1 MQTIIQILVY
11 QSLFLIAY
19 QLIKNEPFFKV
30 NRLYLLLS
38 LAASFVLP
46 FLELNWFQFNF
57 GQETYEKINAIYLPE
72 IQIGLNSTTTPTSET
87 FQQNTSIGYVS
98 ILENLYYIG
107 FSIAFGLLYFKIKT
121 VLHSIEENISVAKND
136 FKIIYLQKSK
146 EAFSFFNF
154 IFIGKEISED
164 EQTTVLAHE
173 LEHVQLKHSYDN
185 SFLALLQVFMWFN
198 PLLYFY
204 RKELQLL
211 HEYQADAKVCK
222 EYSPKKYAWQLLNT
236 AFETKN
242 MSLMSSF
249 YNKSFIKNRIT
260 MLQKRKSAKSVIR
273 YAIINSI
280 LLLCI
285 GFSSLAQENLPK
297 DEQALL
303 EKYKKEIQ
311 VLLDEKDLSVY
322 DKYVINLSK
331 KNSMLTK
338 ESFYKMKAFAALSL
352 EDLLNEFEKED
363 RDFLNKDYATYVK
376 EQNVRLKSRNSV
388 PFRSIVEVEEIE
400 KLDKDVPF
408 ASVDRSP
415 VFPGCD
421 ESLSED
427 DLKKCLVE
435 KISQHVG
442 DNFDIKKAK
451 QLGVEGINR
460 VYVRFKIN
468 DKGNVTDVMARAS
481 HPKLSDEGENIIKS
495 LPQMKPGMEKD
506 KAVNVIYTL
515 PITFTVPEVEN
526 NEKK

>member
-249 YNKSFIKNRIT
+249 YNKSFIKN
-260 MLQKRKSAKSVIR
+260 
-273 YAIINSI
+273 
-280 LLLCI
+280 
-285 GFSSLAQENLPK
+285 
-297 DEQALL
+297 
-303 EKYKKEIQ
+303 
-311 VLLDEKDLSVY
+311 
-322 DKYVINLSK
+322 
-331 KNSMLTK
+331 
-338 ESFYKMKAFAALSL
+338 
-352 EDLLNEFEKED
+352 
-363 RDFLNKDYATYVK
+363 
-376 EQNVRLKSRNSV
+376 
-388 PFRSIVEVEEIE
+388 
-400 KLDKDVPF
+400 
-408 ASVDRSP
+408 
-415 VFPGCD
+415 
-421 ESLSED
+421 
-427 DLKKCLVE
+427 
-435 KISQHVG
+435 
-442 DNFDIKKAK
+442 
-451 QLGVEGINR
+451 
-460 VYVRFKIN
+460 
-468 DKGNVTDVMARAS
+468 
-481 HPKLSDEGENIIKS
+481 
-495 LPQMKPGMEKD
+495 
-506 KAVNVIYTL
+506 
-515 PITFTVPEVEN
+515 
-526 NEKK
+526 

>member
-1 MQTIIQILVY
+1 MMQTIIQILVY

-98 ILENLYYIG
+98 VLENLYYLG
-107 FSIAFGLLYFKIKT
+107 FSTAFGLLYFKIKT
-121 VLHSIEENISVAKND
+121 VLHSIQENSSVAKNGY
-136 FKIIYLQKSK
+136 KLIYLQESK

-154 IFIGKEISED
+154 IFIGNEISED

-173 LEHVQLKHSYDN
+173 LEHVRLKHSYDN

-198 PLLYFY
+198 PLFYFY

-260 MLQKRKSAKSVIR
+260 MLQKRKSTKSVIR
-273 YAIINSI
+273 YAIITPI

-303 EKYKKEIQ
+303 ELYKKEALQ
-311 VLLDEKDLSVY
+311 ELEKMIKIKKHLKTSL
-322 DKYVINLSK
+322 ISK
-331 KNSMLTK
+331 KM
-338 ESFYKMKAFAALSL
+338 KMEL
-352 EDLLNEFEKED
+352 
-363 RDFLNKDYATYVK
+363 
-376 EQNVRLKSRNSV
+376 
-388 PFRSIVEVEEIE
+388 
-400 KLDKDVPF
+400 
-408 ASVDRSP
+408 
-415 VFPGCD
+415 
-421 ESLSED
+421 
-427 DLKKCLVE
+427 
-435 KISQHVG
+435 
-442 DNFDIKKAK
+442 
-451 QLGVEGINR
+451 
-460 VYVRFKIN
+460 
-468 DKGNVTDVMARAS
+468 
-481 HPKLSDEGENIIKS
+481 
-495 LPQMKPGMEKD
+495 
-506 KAVNVIYTL
+506 
-515 PITFTVPEVEN
+515 
-526 NEKK
+526 